1 LSECGGIFL
10 KTLLIIWYSRTG
22 ACEALAKACAES
34 ARIEFDDV
42 GIRLVESGAETPSAN
57 GSMVLV
63 ERCDQ
68 VRFEQLLESD
78 GFIFICP
85 ENLGSMAGAMKEFFD
100 RQYYSALG
108 KLNGRGYACIVA
120 AGSDGAGAA
129 RQLERIA
136 LGWRLNK
143 LAETVIV
150 CTQAQSQ
157 EEILAP
163 KILRPDQ
170 LRLARDLGQMVAAG
184 LTLGIY

>member
-1 LSECGGIFL
+1 M
-10 KTLLIIWYSRTG
+10 
-22 ACEALAKACAES
+22 
-34 ARIEFDDV
+34 EFDEV
-42 GIRLVESGAETPSAN
+42 PVQHVELLVETPSTN
-57 GSMVLV
+57 GSVALV

-68 VRFEQLLESD
+68 VRYEQLLEAD
-78 GFIFICP
+78 GFIFVCP
-85 ENLGSMAGAMKEFFD
+85 ENLASMAGAMKEFFD
-100 RQYYSALG
+100 RQYYPALG

-143 LAETVIV
+143 MAETLIV

-157 EEILAP
+157 DEILAP
-163 KILRPDQ
+163 KMLRPDQ
-170 LRLARDLGQMVAAG
+170 LRLASDLGQMVAAG